1 MVLLLFSTQSNKQ
14 LLLITDLTGSLA
26 DAAHACGSSWVN
38 RTCGTLTRL
47 WFYRVSLWCYSPRV
61 INLG

>member
-26 DAAHACGSSWVN
+26 DAAHTCGSFCS
-38 RTCGTLTRL
+38 G
-47 WFYRVSLWCYSPRV
+47 
-61 INLG
+61 